1 MDIVGPVNVVGGH
14 VYNARGHVDRAVYEK
29 RMMVAAIQSAVEL
42 LKCIP

>member
-14 VYNARGHVDRAVYEK
+14 VYNVRGHVNSAVYEK
-29 RMMVAAIQSAVEL
+29 RMVAAIQSAVEL